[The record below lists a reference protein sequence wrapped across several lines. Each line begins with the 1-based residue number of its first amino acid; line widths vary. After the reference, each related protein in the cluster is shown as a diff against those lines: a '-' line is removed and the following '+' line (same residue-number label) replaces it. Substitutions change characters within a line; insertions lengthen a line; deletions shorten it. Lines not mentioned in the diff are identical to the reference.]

1 MPKGYA
7 HKIWLIMR
15 LTTVI
20 LIATIMQV
28 SASGFAQKISL
39 TKSNAALEDIIK
51 DLRKQSGY
59 DFVVPG
65 ELLDK
70 AKSVN
75 IRVKDVDFEKVLD
88 QIFESQPIAYEI
100 NNNTVTLKEKPR
112 SFLGG
117 LVDRLMAID
126 VSGKVI
132 DSLSGGPL
140 AGATVAVKGGR
151 QAVRTGA
158 DGSFFLQN
166 VDETAIL
173 EISYTGYKTK
183 EVPSSKNVGVIS
195 LSVAVGDLEEVA
207 VTVNTG
213 YQKIKPEQSTGA
225 VSQISTKQF
234 ESRISTNFLD
244 GLTNRLPGLM
254 INNNVMFNST
264 VPGSTGSTS
273 RPLFNI
279 RGIST
284 MSANQS
290 PLIVI
295 DGYPTELTLDL
306 IDPNE
311 IESVTI
317 LKDAAAAAVYG
328 VRASNGVIVIQR
340 KQAKKGSPQ
349 FVFRATAELTPKE
362 DYSRYRWADDASTI
376 VSNYQRTTQSGLIN
390 ANSWALLSTTALL
403 GGGTVTR
410 SPVYYILAQQA
421 AKMITPEQAAASF
434 ADLASYDNLD
444 DYSRLFLRTEATQT
458 YNFNVSGGNE
468 NALYYITGNY
478 TGNRDTR
485 INNDNNRILLSARS
499 TLKLHRKLSL
509 ELTTDYQEAR
519 GNNAPVPGVTS
530 TNPYERFQDVNG
542 NPAYILG
549 SSNVSPS
556 YNNIMMSQGL
566 DDHMYY
572 PLVDVNAINDKSRN
586 ASNRVKAD
594 FTYRIG
600 RGLNLILGGI
610 YENTRSEARHYAS
623 DESSEARRF
632 VNSYVVRNADGSYK
646 YNVPK
651 GGFLRQSAG
660 SVSSYTA
667 RTQLDYNKV
676 LASDH
681 SFNGIIGAE
690 IRNLISKG
698 NTASYFGYNDETLLQ
713 QPVDFMSMNTSAIRG
728 SFLVGSPF
736 ANAFTNYF
744 NQQFLEDRFLSGY
757 GSMVYAYKGKYTAT
771 GTIRIDQ
778 SNLFGTNPKYKYKPL
793 WSVGA
798 GWNIDREQFMQNVD
812 WINQVKLRVAYG
824 FNGNVAKLSLPEV
837 IAESKLNNYT
847 SPASQSLNLLAYANS
862 SLRWEQTENF
872 NAGLDYTIFKNI
884 RGSVDVYEKR
894 STDLMGNAQIDPTIG
909 VSPTLINQAT
919 IRNGGVEFGLN
930 ADWIATSG
938 FNWNS
943 GIVVARNTSKVL
955 DVFQKTD
962 FSPQT
967 LEQLGFV
974 KNAPVGAMYSY
985 RYAGIDNE
993 GFSLIQ
999 DAEGNLYR
1007 TNVNTAG
1014 NPTATLMAKEG
1025 SGVAYY
1031 SGSSLPTVNA
1041 GLSNRVDF
1049 GNFYVFA
1056 MLNYYGGF
1064 KVRVPRPNPASKRPL
1079 EGSGDFWKAAGDE
1092 GQTDVMGL
1100 PGFSSSNSNFA
1111 YNFADSYVVHGDYI
1125 TLGDLTLSYNL
1136 NKSNFIKRAGLK
1148 SIEIKAQ
1155 ASNLWTV
1162 GLNRY
1167 NYSRATGSFEK
1178 SYLTPTYSFALFT
1191 NF

>member
-1 MPKGYA
+1 
-7 HKIWLIMR
+7 
-15 LTTVI
+15 
-20 LIATIMQV
+20 
-28 SASGFAQKISL
+28 KISM

-51 DLRKQSGY
+51 DLRRQSGY

-100 NNNTVTLKEKPR
+100 NNNTVTLKEKPK
-112 SFLGG
+112 SYLGG
-117 LVDRLMAID
+117 LLDRLMAID

-132 DSLSGGPL
+132 DSLSGSPL
-140 AGATVAVKGGR
+140 AGATISVKGGR

-158 DGSFFLQN
+158 DGSFFMQN

-173 EISYTGYKTK
+173 EISYTGYTTK
-183 EVPSSKNVGVIS
+183 EIPSSKNVGVIS

-225 VSQISTKQF
+225 VSQMNTKQF

-264 VPGSTGSTS
+264 VPGGSAQS

-349 FVFRATAELTPKE
+349 FVFRATAALTPKE

-390 ANSWALLSTTALL
+390 ANSWSLLSSTAPI

-421 AKMITPEQAAASF
+421 AGMISAEQAAASF
-434 ADLASYDNLD
+434 ADMASYDNLN

-485 INNDNNRILLSARS
+485 INNDNNRLLLSART

-519 GNNAPVPGVTS
+519 ANSAPVPGVTS

-549 SSNVSPS
+549 SSSVSPS

-572 PLVDVNAINDKSRN
+572 PLVDVNAVNDKSRD
-586 ASNRVKAD
+586 ATNRVKAE

-600 RGLNLILGGI
+600 RGLDLIFGGI
-610 YENTRSEARHYAS
+610 YENTRSEDRHYAS

-632 VNSYVVRNADGSYK
+632 VNSYVVRNTDGSYK

-651 GGFLRQSAG
+651 GGFLRESAG
-660 SVSSYTA
+660 NASSYTA
-667 RTQLDYNKV
+667 RTQLNYNKV

-690 IRNLISKG
+690 IRNFINKG

-736 ANAFTNYF
+736 ANTFTNYF

-757 GSMVYAYKGKYTAT
+757 GSMVYSYKGKYTAT

-798 GWNIDREQFMQNVD
+798 GWNIDREQFMQDVD
-812 WINQVKLRVAYG
+812 WVNQVKLRVAYG

-837 IAESKLNNYT
+837 IAQSKLNNFT

-919 IRNGGVEFGLN
+919 IRNGGIEFGLN
-930 ADWIATSG
+930 ADWIATSR

-967 LEQLGFV
+967 LEQLGFI

-999 DAEGNLYR
+999 DVEGNLYR
-1007 TNVNTAG
+1007 TNVNTTG
-1014 NPTATLMAKEG
+1014 NPTATLMAKEN

-1031 SGSSLPTVNA
+1031 TGSSLPTVNA
-1041 GLSNRVDF
+1041 GFSNRVDF

-1064 KVRVPRPNPASKRPL
+1064 KLRAPRPDPSAKRPL
-1079 EGSGDFWKAAGDE
+1079 TGAGDFWKATGDE
-1092 GQTDVMGL
+1092 SQTEVMGL
-1100 PGFSSSNSNFA
+1100 PGYVSANSRNA
-1111 YNFADSYVVHGDYI
+1111 YFFADNYVVHGDYI
-1125 TLGDLTLSYNL
+1125 TLGDLTLSYNF

-1148 SIEIKAQ
+1148 NIELKAQ